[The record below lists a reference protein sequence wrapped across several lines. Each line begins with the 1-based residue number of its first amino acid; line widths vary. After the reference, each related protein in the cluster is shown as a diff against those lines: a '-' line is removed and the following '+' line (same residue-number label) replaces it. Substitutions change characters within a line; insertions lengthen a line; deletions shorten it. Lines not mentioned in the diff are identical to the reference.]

1 MKEKTIAGLK
11 VVVFNIVKEKTTAG
25 LMAALSNM
33 YEKPSASNKVYLM
46 QRLFNL
52 RMFEGAS
59 VAEHLNEFNIVTTQ
73 LSFLG
78 IEFDEEIRVSILL
91 SFLLESLNNM
101 VMTISCYSE
110 NSKLKYDD
118 V

>member
-1 MKEKTIAGLK
+1 MKEKTIAGLM

-78 IEFDEEIRVSILL
+78 EEIRVSILL

-101 VMTISCYSE
+101 VMTMSCYSE